1 MTSEYV
7 LCIVLFYCLTHASNY
22 KWSLWCLK
30 ARNSATIASSTFER
44 RSAIVTWTKRARNRL
59 SSPDWPRHAPPFPS
73 IFPRVNEILGFGRR
87 RIDFDRRSDVDEGV
101 EASNQ
106 AQEPLFRRYTRS
118 RGPPEL
124 ASISNAFRSR
134 EDGKGRR
141 YGKKFR
147 FRTYTGERKFG
158 FGGGAP
164 FRGRVRKSVT
174 SLDRICKR
182 GGCFVF
188 RSRPLPLPP
197 PPLPRQPKTK
207 RQAEATAAN

>member
-1 MTSEYV
+1 M
-7 LCIVLFYCLTHASNY
+7 CIVLFYCLTHASNY

-44 RSAIVTWTKRARNRL
+44 RSAIATWTKRARNRL

-118 RGPPEL
+118 RGPPN
-124 ASISNAFRSR
+124 S
-134 EDGKGRR
+134 RR
-141 YGKKFR
+141 Y
-147 FRTYTGERKFG
+147 RTLS
-158 FGGGAP
+158 
-164 FRGRVRKSVT
+164 GREKTEKDDDTVRN
-174 SLDRICKR
+174 
-182 GGCFVF
+182 FVF
-188 RSRPLPLPP
+188 ERIQANESSGSAGGPP
-197 PPLPRQPKTK
+197 FVDESEKV
-207 RQAEATAAN
+207 